1 MLCVNEKCRESSIGL
16 EIVDFLKF
24 PRILNIL
31 LIFFLLIINFLSS
44 LSMLIPCNNNQK
56 CFFREG
62 RF

>member
-31 LIFFLLIINFLSS
+31 LIFLFLFPKKHYFALVSKQNTTKF
-44 LSMLIPCNNNQK
+44 NH
-56 CFFREG
+56 
-62 RF
+62 